1 MEIGN
6 GSIIGNTCDGI
17 VLSRLTIVVWC
28 ANSGSYRNMFLL
40 FSKNEEDWRV
50 VAVVRVQV
58 TKTSYKLLE
67 RSTKSL
73 NLIHTEVWD

>member
-17 VLSRLTIVVWC
+17 VLSRLTIAVWC

-40 FSKNEEDWRV
+40 FSQNEEDWQV

-58 TKTSYKLLE
+58 TKTSYKLVE